1 MMLVILECDHS
12 LFTIHL
18 FVFIKE
24 GPIHLFII
32 RTFLDTQRARCYDHA
47 RNVYLFEYE
56 PFAFQFAHERHYYS
70 TTLEG
75 MYQLVFE

>member
-1 MMLVILECDHS
+1 MIIVYLRYIY
-12 LFTIHL
+12 LFL
-18 FVFIKE
+18 SKKD
-24 GPIHLFII
+24 LFII

-47 RNVYLFEYE
+47 RNVYLFEYINRLLSNS
-56 PFAFQFAHERHYYS
+56 HMDGI